1 MTITKRVVNIIRANS
16 NSPKIKYPG
25 AKVLKEL
32 HKHEKDLSVRLDAIE
47 FNEYIFNLESTRWK
61 SIIGTAEAKQAIVV
75 EKQQILADR
84 LVLLSR
90 ATEGKYSE
98 RKNAMEE
105 TVQAL
110 RDTLSRI
117 QNAIAMV
124 ETDQNLRSLT
134 NMLSLDNFCGTTFDL
149 HAESREI
156 KSLLHTAD
164 ALLELGS

>member
-16 NSPKIKYPG
+16 GSTKIKYPG
-25 AKVLKEL
+25 DKVLKEL
-32 HKHEKDLSVRLDAIE
+32 HKHEKDLTVRLDAIE
-47 FNEYIFNLESTRWK
+47 FNEYIFNLESARWK
-61 SIIGTAEAKQAIVV
+61 QIASMAETKQANVI
-75 EKQQILADR
+75 EKQQVLADR

-98 RKNAMEE
+98 RKDAIEE

-117 QNAIAMV
+117 QNTIAMV

-134 NMLSLDNFCGTTFDL
+134 NMLSLDNFGGTTFDL
-149 HAESREI
+149 NAESREI